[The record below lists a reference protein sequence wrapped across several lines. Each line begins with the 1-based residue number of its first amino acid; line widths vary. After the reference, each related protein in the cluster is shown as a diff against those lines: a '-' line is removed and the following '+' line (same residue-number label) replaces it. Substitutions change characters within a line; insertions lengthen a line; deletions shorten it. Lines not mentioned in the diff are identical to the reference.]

1 MFNNIGGS
9 PWSWCW
15 RRRGRGRPPRPRILW
30 SNYNEI
36 IFMPMDSTGH
46 PLTNDPIYVF
56 PDELEALKLVYV
68 ERLGQREAAEKMGIS
83 QGTLWRSLDNGRRKI
98 VQALIERRPII
109 ITYRK
114 EECIDQR

>member
-36 IFMPMDSTGH
+36 IFMPMDNTGH

-83 QGTLWRSLDNGRRKI
+83 QGTLWRALDNGRRKI

-109 ITYRK
+109 ITYHK